1 MRQFL
6 RDKLPRV
13 KNKIHK
19 TYDVTAEASYNLV
32 YWGTCMILI
41 YGYLLQRSVRDNAY
55 NIDN

>member
-32 YWGTCMILI
+32 YWGVCITLI
-41 YGYLLQRSVRDNAY
+41 YGYLLQRGVKDNVY